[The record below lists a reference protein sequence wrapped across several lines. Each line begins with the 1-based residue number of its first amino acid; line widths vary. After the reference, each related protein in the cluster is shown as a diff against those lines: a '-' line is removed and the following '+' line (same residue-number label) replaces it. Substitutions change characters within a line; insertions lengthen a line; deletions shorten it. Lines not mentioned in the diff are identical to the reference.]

1 MADEQKKPYV
11 LIVVL
16 GIIVVALL
24 ASIDLSGVW
33 KSDKEPV
40 RDYTAHD
47 AIFPFKWDY
56 KICDE
61 VWIDS
66 NGTRVKVVNFSYDTW
81 ECTKQNEHHDCEV
94 WHRKN
99 YTHPKLA
106 YMKGWK
112 NVEEESDIKLAYND
126 DTTGNVLRVIEE
138 EVWHGRTLIYDRAIK
153 YDGHK
158 IAAMVTQYFTV
169 KDGKVE
175 DTLSLRIDKYKYK
188 DGKVDS
194 VFVKIKDKDKKMVE
208 VTHSCEN
215 ENPLECY
222 TGPNATFNP
231 YSASELVYEHLRQGE
246 EEPKLFEKFDTTDST
261 MRVIK
266 YCQDED
272 FSFEIREALP
282 KSNYPGAEDDRR

>member
-1 MADEQKKPYV
+1 MADEQKKPYL

-47 AIFPFKWDY
+47 ALFPFKWDY
-56 KICDE
+56 KVCDE
-61 VWIDS
+61 VWIDI
-66 NGTRVKVVNFSYDTW
+66 NGARVKVVNFEYDTW
-81 ECTKQNEHHDCEV
+81 ECTKQNDYHDCEV
-94 WHRKN
+94 WHRKD
-99 YTHPKLA
+99 YTNPKLA
-106 YMKGWK
+106 FMKGWT
-112 NVEEESDIKLAYND
+112 NVEHESDIKMTYNY
-126 DTTGNVLRVIEE
+126 DTLGNVLRVIKEE
-138 EVWHGRTLIYDRAIK
+138 EWPGRTLIYDRAIK

-158 IAAMVTQYFTV
+158 IAATVTQFFTV
-169 KDGKVE
+169 KDDKVE
-175 DTLSLRIDKYKYK
+175 DTLSLRINKYKYK
-188 DGKVDS
+188 DGKLDS
-194 VFVKIKDKDKKMVE
+194 VYVKLIEEKNLHE
-208 VTHSCEN
+208 AAWSCET

-231 YSASELVYEHLRQGE
+231 YSASELVYEHLRPGDE
-246 EEPKLFEKFDTTDST
+246 GHKLFEKFDTVDST

-266 YCQDED
+266 YCHDND

-282 KSNYPGAEDDRR
+282 KSNYPGAAE

>member
-1 MADEQKKPYV
+1 MADEAKKPYL
-11 LIVVL
+11 LIVVI

-24 ASIDLSGVW
+24 ASVDLSGVW

-40 RDYTAHD
+40 RDHTAHD

-56 KICDE
+56 KVCDE

-66 NGTRVKVVNFSYDTW
+66 TGARVKVVNFDYDTW

-112 NVEEESDIKLAYND
+112 NVEEESDIKLSYSY
-126 DTTGNVLRVIEE
+126 DTTGNKLRVIQEE
-138 EVWHGRTLIYDRAIK
+138 EWHGRTLIYDRAIK

-158 IAAMVTQYFTV
+158 IAAMLTQYFTV

-194 VFVKIKDKDKKMVE
+194 VFVKMIDANREMAE
-208 VTHSCEN
+208 GAGSCEN

-222 TGPNATFNP
+222 TGPNAAFNP
-231 YSASELVYEHLRQGE
+231 YSASELVYEHLHKGE
-246 EEPKLFEKFDTTDST
+246 EEPNLFEKFDTTDST
-261 MRVIK
+261 MRVLK
-266 YCQDED
+266 YCHDED

-282 KSNYPGAEDDRR
+282 KSNYPLEEK

>member
-1 MADEQKKPYV
+1 MADEAKKPYL

-112 NVEEESDIKLAYND
+112 NVEEESDIKLSYNY

-282 KSNYPGAEDDRR
+282 KSNYPGAADDRR

>member
-1 MADEQKKPYV
+1 MADETKKPYL

-33 KSDKEPV
+33 KSEEPV

-56 KICDE
+56 KVCDE

-66 NGTRVKVVNFSYDTW
+66 NGTRVKVVNFDYDTW
-81 ECTKQNEHHDCEV
+81 ECTKLDEHNNCEV

-112 NVEEESDIKLAYND
+112 NVEEESDIKLSYNY
-126 DTTGNVLRVIEE
+126 DTTGNILRVIEE
-138 EVWHGRTLIYDRAIK
+138 ENWNGRTLIYDRAVK

-188 DGKVDS
+188 DDNVDS
-194 VFVKIKDKDKKMVE
+194 VFVKIIDPDKKISE
-208 VTHSCEN
+208 VAQSCEN

-231 YSASELVYEHLRQGE
+231 YSASELVYEHLRPADE
-246 EEPKLFEKFDTTDST
+246 DHKLFEKFDTTDST

-266 YCQDED
+266 YCHDED

-282 KSNYPGAEDDRR
+282 KSNYPGAAE